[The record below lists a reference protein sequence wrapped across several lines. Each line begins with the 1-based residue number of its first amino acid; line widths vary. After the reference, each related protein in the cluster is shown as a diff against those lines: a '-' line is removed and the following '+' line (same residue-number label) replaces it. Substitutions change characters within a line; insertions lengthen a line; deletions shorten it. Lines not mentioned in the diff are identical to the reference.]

1 MNTYGFHTIHGRAPT
16 IASGLKMANPDLSV
30 WLVTGDG
37 DGLSIGGNHMIHLL
51 RRNFDINIM
60 LFNNRIYGLTKG
72 QYSPTSEQGK
82 VTYSTPMG
90 SLDYPFKPTKLAL
103 GAEASFVAKT
113 IDKELK
119 HLQAMILRANEHK
132 GTSFIEIYQNCN
144 IFNDGAFAKLT
155 DRDTKEEQLLRLEH
169 GEPLIF
175 GTEKDKGI
183 YLDGTTPKVV
193 KIGDEYS
200 IDDIVVH
207 DEEDR
212 FISDMLAN
220 FTESEEFPE
229 PVGVLYCKERPT
241 YDSLMSAQMDESQ
254 KGSKSSKGLNELL
267 NAGDTW
273 EVK

>member
-1 MNTYGFHTIHGRAPT
+1 M
-16 IASGLKMANPDLSV
+16 
-30 WLVTGDG
+30 
-37 DGLSIGGNHMIHLL
+37 
-51 RRNFDINIM
+51 
-60 LFNNRIYGLTKG
+60 
-72 QYSPTSEQGK
+72 
-82 VTYSTPMG
+82 
-90 SLDYPFKPTKLAL
+90 
-103 GAEASFVAKT
+103 
-113 IDKELK
+113 
-119 HLQAMILRANEHK
+119 
-132 GTSFIEIYQNCN
+132 
-144 IFNDGAFAKLT
+144 
-155 DRDTKEEQLLRLEH
+155 EH